1 MGASKEA
8 EESFKLIDVSEVNPD
23 EELATR
29 VILMKSELRY
39 AVIVEEVKHPE
50 TFTKKYFNSE
60 KEARS
65 YFEYAVE
72 SIASDVE

>member
-1 MGASKEA
+1 MGVPKEI
-8 EESFKLIDVSEVNPD
+8 EESFEIVDVSEVNPD

-50 TFTKKYFNSE
+50 TYTKKYFNSE

-65 YFEYAVE
+65 YFDYAVE